1 MLDIFAIKPKIRNVV
16 STANLEQKV
25 GITMLAKIPCGIYD
39 EAIYGGRCGYVKT
52 PEMDGRVT
60 VFPSGKMISVGGRS
74 IEKAKEQLNHA
85 KFHMVQN
92 KMIKDTTII
101 STVRNIVATVEIG
114 KNVPIDVLS
123 SKIPGAI
130 YDPETFPGMIVK
142 GANRSSYIVFAS
154 GKIVITGA
162 KSVNELRTAS
172 FDMIQRLNALHGWNV
187 HGRKT

>member
-1 MLDIFAIKPKIRNVV
+1 MLTIRPKIRNVV

-25 GITMLAKIPCGIYD
+25 SITMLAKIPCGIYD

-60 VFPSGKMISVGGRS
+60 VFPSGKMISVGGKS
-74 IEKAKEQLNHA
+74 IEKAGEQLNHA

-92 KMIKDTTII
+92 KMIKDTAIT
-101 STVRNIVATVEIG
+101 SRVRNIVATVEIG

-123 SKIPGAI
+123 ASMPGSI

-142 GANRSSYIVFAS
+142 GADRASYLVFAS

-172 FDMIQRLNALHGWNV
+172 FDMIQRLNVLLGWNV
-187 HGRKT
+187 CGRKT